1 MSFFLKRKKY
11 SNVENNSSIKNT
23 LKIYILGL
31 FDFVNSKNLRI
42 INYVPE
48 FIKKIV
54 DDIDKSYNLEIINFT
69 GKYYQYKKDAN
80 LNEFDYDNSN
90 NLLYN
95 NISKFIDL
103 ERVNIRIVL
112 EDFDSNIIKKIEK
125 KNNIV
130 YDLNNT
136 FILQNNK
143 YYFKQFKN
151 GSNIKKIYFKNLNIV
166 QPNLDFL
173 LKHKINIHNLKL
185 FDIKNKKII
194 TYLNVLDKFKNLK
207 NKNIYQIIEIYAD
220 KWKEL
225 INDFWKE
232 NKRILKLNNFGEV
245 SNINWQKNVIESIFN
260 LIWINSMTNQQINQ
274 FINNNLKS
282 LITL

>member
-1 MSFFLKRKKY
+1 MSFFLKRDKY
-11 SNVENNSSIKNT
+11 SNVENDSSIKNT

-31 FDFVNSKNLRI
+31 FDFINSKNLRI
-42 INYVPE
+42 INYVQE

-69 GKYYQYKKDAN
+69 GKYYKYKKDAN
-80 LNEFDYDNSN
+80 LNDFDYNHSN

-95 NISKFIDL
+95 NISQFVDL
-103 ERVNIRIVL
+103 ERIKISIIL

-143 YYFKQFKN
+143 YYYKQFKN

-173 LKHKINIHNLKL
+173 LKYKINIPNLKL

-207 NKNIYQIIEIYAD
+207 NKNIYQIIEVYAD
-220 KWKEL
+220 KWKEI
-225 INDFWKE
+225 INDFWKD

-245 SNINWQKNVIESIFN
+245 TNINWQKNVIETIFN
-260 LIWINSMTNQQINQ
+260 LIWINSINNQQINQ